1 MELRITFSV
10 IYIIFSG
17 CLHTVTPAPM
27 SEETASVATTSPSA
41 HHTRTKRCSCA
52 TFLDKECVYF
62 CHLDII
68 WINTPERTVS
78 YGLGSAP
85 RKKRSLVKPFVLKRT
100 EQKPRCKCVE
110 KEDRTC
116 ATFCQQD
123 NPARLRAAKLPT
135 QGSDCAA
142 WQCVFNLQASKREIK
157 RVGDRSSRSKRPSAR
172 RSPRGANRRR
182 WARAWEDENAAS

>member
-27 SEETASVATTSPSA
+27 SEETASVATTSSSA

-100 EQKPRCKCVE
+100 EQNPRCKCVD
-110 KEDRTC
+110 KEDSTC
-116 ATFCQQD
+116 ATFCQRD
-123 NPARLRAAKLPT
+123 NPARLQAAKPPA

-142 WQCVFNLQASKREIK
+142 WQCVFNLEANKREIK
-157 RVGDRSSRSKRPSAR
+157 RVGDRSLRGRRPSAW
-172 RSPRGANRRR
+172 RSPRGAGRRR
-182 WARAWEDENAAS
+182 QAQAWEDEIAAS